1 MSEKEERESLLIMWS
16 CLCVCV
22 QVCASVWIYIYIL
35 FFCFFACAACFSRLF
50 WLKDRPA
57 RSCFESLMICNQNPS
72 RLCSG
77 YMSTTQTHDKN
88 IYIYIYSYIYIHII
102 HIYTF
107 FNKTFLAHRST
118 PRSTQTRSC
127 FESLMICN
135 QNPSRLC
142 SGYMSMTQTHDLGF
156 RVRGYVGI
164 AEPPVGC
171 YMRLQDFL

>member
-1 MSEKEERESLLIMWS
+1 
-16 CLCVCV
+16 
-22 QVCASVWIYIYIL
+22 
-35 FFCFFACAACFSRLF
+35 
-50 WLKDRPA
+50 
-57 RSCFESLMICNQNPS
+57 MIK
-72 RLCSG
+72 
-77 YMSTTQTHDKN
+77 Y

-156 RVRGYVGI
+156 RVRGYIGI

-171 YMRLQDFL
+171 YMRLQDFLQL